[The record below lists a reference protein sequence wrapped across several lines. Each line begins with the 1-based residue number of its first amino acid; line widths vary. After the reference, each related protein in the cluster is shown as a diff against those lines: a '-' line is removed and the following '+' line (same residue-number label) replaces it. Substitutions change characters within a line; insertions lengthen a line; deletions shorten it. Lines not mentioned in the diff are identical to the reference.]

1 MKKSSR
7 RLNHASGGSVVL
19 DTSFLIEL
27 LDRGREELVDLIAEY
42 EGIIIPWVVAYE
54 YLFGHYLARGPDAA
68 MDRKKLLHE
77 IGVIVEPDQDILI
90 RALELDAGLRG
101 KGRPI
106 PFSDIL
112 VAATTS
118 VSGSDLATMDR
129 KHFGGLGIRLIP

>member
-1 MKKSSR
+1 LRRSSKR
-7 RLNHASGGSVVL
+7 SRHVSGGNVVL

-42 EGIIIPWVVAYE
+42 ERIMIPWVVAYE

-68 MDRKKLLHE
+68 MGRKDLLHE
-77 IGVIVEPDQDILI
+77 IGMIVEPDQDILV
-90 RALELDAGLRG
+90 RALELDTKLRR

-112 VAATTS
+112 VAATAS

-129 KHFGGLGIRLIP
+129 KHFDGLRIRLIP